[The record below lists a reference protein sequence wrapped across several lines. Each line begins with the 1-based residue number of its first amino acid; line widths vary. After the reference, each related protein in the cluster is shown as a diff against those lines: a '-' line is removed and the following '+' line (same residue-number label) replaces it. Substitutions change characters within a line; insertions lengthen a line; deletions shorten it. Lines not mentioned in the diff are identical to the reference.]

1 MGLKKQ
7 YYIPSH
13 KAFRMWRKC
22 MKLGQLTGCHQMPDR
37 SFFIK
42 GCQLPVCARCCGVI
56 LGYLFAIPSFLF
68 FRFHALLSILGCLG
82 MLTDWGLQ
90 ALKLKPSTNIRR
102 FITGILGGY
111 GIMTLQLRLLKE
123 LLKILQSFIKR

>member
-1 MGLKKQ
+1 MNLIKKS
-7 YYIPSH
+7 YIPTQ
-13 KAFRMWRKC
+13 KAFCRWRKY

-37 SFFIK
+37 SFYIN
-42 GCQLPVCARCCGVI
+42 GYQMPVCARCFGVI

-68 FRFHALLSILGCLG
+68 FRFHALLSILGCFC
-82 MLTDWGLQ
+82 MLADWGFQ

-111 GIMTLQLRLLKE
+111 GIMTLQLNLLKE
-123 LLKILQSFIKR
+123 LLKILHFYIKR